1 MKFPSQSQAAVVM
14 DGKNIDGPKLKGFK
28 TTILARL
35 KDARGEWRFLFKNA
49 VQQSETV
56 SFDPIFSLPLGTK
69 WFRG

>member
-1 MKFPSQSQAAVVM
+1 MKFPSRSQAAVVM

-49 VQQSETV
+49 VRQSETV
-56 SFDPIFSLPLGTK
+56 SFDPVFQPSIGHKVF
-69 WFRG
+69 